1 MAEPTLQQVF
11 GNGASQDAS
20 TIAIS
25 KTDLATMGLT
35 ANANN
40 KAESLL
46 VAILLL
52 AKQQLTTDNMQS
64 NADQSISIE
73 ESPFPSLVSRNN
85 GTYRQSTL
93 NINLQ
98 KIDTSNTIN
107 PDDY

>member
-1 MAEPTLQQVF
+1 MAELTLQQIF

-20 TIAIS
+20 TITIS
-25 KTDLATMGLT
+25 KADLATMGLT
-35 ANANN
+35 ANASN

-52 AKQQLTTDNMQS
+52 AKQQLTADNMQS

-73 ESPFPSLVSRNN
+73 ESQFPSLVSRNN
-85 GTYRQSTL
+85 NTYRQSTL
-93 NINLQ
+93 NVNLQ
-98 KIDTSNTIN
+98 KLDTSNVIN